1 MKWKKIG
8 DILIIDDNFDFGS
21 YLDNGCD
28 DDFSSD
34 GNQLSDSVFEKIAK
48 NHNVRSIIRIEKI
61 DGEKREPT
69 VDLLYGNDTNTVHK
83 ENGCL
88 FNLDLSKVMWAKG
101 NNNERLRI
109 AKLVGSGET
118 VVDMFAGIGYFSIPI
133 GVHSD
138 AKQIYS
144 IEINPNSYRFL
155 KNNIELNKINKKA
168 GYDRM
173 VPILGD
179 CREEAPKYSADRV
192 LMGYVK
198 TTHHY
203 LKPAMECVRDGGIIH
218 YHETVPLK
226 LIETRPYERV
236 KKAAWQ
242 CGEREVEVLNIQHIK
257 RYAPGVEHIVLDA
270 RIY

>member
-1 MKWKKIG
+1 MRWKKIG
-8 DILIIDDNFDFGS
+8 DILVVDDNIDLDMNDEN
-21 YLDNGCD
+21 YLK
-28 DDFSSD
+28 SLASEHK
-34 GNQLSDSVFEKIAK
+34 VK
-48 NHNVRSIIRIEKI
+48 SIIKVKRIE
-61 DGEKREPT
+61 GQKREPT
-69 VDLLYGNDTNTVHK
+69 IEILYGNETETVHK

-109 AKLVGSGET
+109 AKLVGKGET

-133 GVHSD
+133 GVHSQAD
-138 AKQIYS
+138 QIYS
-144 IEINPNSYRFL
+144 IEINPNSYHFL
-155 KNNIELNKINKKA
+155 KNNITLNKINKKA
-168 GYDRM
+168 GYDRL

-179 CREEAPKYSADRV
+179 CAIEAPKYSADRV

-198 TTHHY
+198 TTHHF
-203 LKPAMECVRDGGIIH
+203 LKPAMECVKDGGIIH

-236 KKAAWQ
+236 KKVAYE
-242 CGEREVEVLNIQHIK
+242 CGEREVEVLNIQKIK

-270 RIY
+270 RIN